1 MYKRQVYNETVE
13 GEDWTPNGVTA
24 GESAFVTYINGHSR
38 VRGNNQLDDKNGGQL
53 GIDTVNDADGN
64 AYYPDVKDNAVVLLH
79 AGDSDPDHH
88 YEPFNG
94 AKSIAAAANG
104 ANGVIFDSIGKIYA
118 WGDNTRGQIGD
129 GTQDNREYPAAVL
142 IDGGGAYIDFAEAT
156 LTRNDISDIPI
167 HMFYD
172 TIMRDN
178 GTLETAVR
186 QNDVIQIDLDNV
198 VGVIGFTLFGESAYK
213 PTGLTFE
220 SLNTEVA
227 EFEANPNGGNNTT
240 GKLYIKQKTG
250 VTYLVA
256 KDSRGNTGTIK
267 LNVIP
272 AGNDRSNVMPMIA
285 VGENHTIALRS
296 DGTVWSWG
304 NNSYG
309 QSGNGSKSSYTTIPV
324 QVLKRENATASP
336 SALTNVIKIATGGNH
351 SLALTSDGHVYAW
364 GTGVKGALGNGSQT
378 EFNVQKYAVRV
389 YGTTRSYY
397 LGDSAEGTVTES
409 IYGSRIIDIA
419 AAGTGSD
426 SKEGT
431 KQYSYAIDADGN
443 IFGWGY
449 NYKGVVSPQDT
460 YNAKMT
466 LPRNITTRNTI
477 LKSARKLIPDKLGD
491 TMHVLKADGQ
501 IITWGDNS
509 NGIYGIGEN
518 ISTSPSRASLPEK
531 AIAAFGGTN
540 NIMAILMDG
549 GVAMWGD
556 LRQGQLGYGSD
567 SPEYL
572 TVEKT
577 PVRAYNFELAQRG
590 AFPLSGDIS
599 EYVQVIYANGG
610 QNDDGSYSSENLWSA
625 GMYGAMLGRGTEH
638 DNEILPVGRVFAGKT
653 DVSGYVKNVI
663 LVSNGRTNSDIS
675 VITTDNGAVWA
686 YGINENGII
695 GDGTTVDRY
704 EPARVGTAY
713 FLFDKYTYSLRVD
726 DVEEPKR
733 PTISSFNLLSGAEGT
748 STEEVELKWQTWD
761 GSSDIVEVDSSTG
774 KLTGKK
780 LSLIHI

>member
-1 MYKRQVYNETVE
+1 MYV
-13 GEDWTPNGVTA
+13 
-24 GESAFVTYINGHSR
+24 
-38 VRGNNQLDDKNGGQL
+38 
-53 GIDTVNDADGN
+53 
-64 AYYPDVKDNAVVLLH
+64 
-79 AGDSDPDHH
+79 
-88 YEPFNG
+88 
-94 AKSIAAAANG
+94 
-104 ANGVIFDSIGKIYA
+104 
-118 WGDNTRGQIGD
+118 
-129 GTQDNREYPAAVL
+129 
-142 IDGGGAYIDFAEAT
+142 
-156 LTRNDISDIPI
+156 
-167 HMFYD
+167 
-172 TIMRDN
+172 
-178 GTLETAVR
+178 
-186 QNDVIQIDLDNV
+186 
-198 VGVIGFTLFGESAYK
+198 
-213 PTGLTFE
+213 
-220 SLNTEVA
+220 
-227 EFEANPNGGNNTT
+227 
-240 GKLYIKQKTG
+240 KQKTG

-324 QVLKRENATASP
+324 QVMKRENATASP

-351 SLALTSDGHVYAW
+351 SMALTSDGHVYSW

-389 YGTTRSYY
+389 YGTTRDYY
-397 LGDSAEGTVTES
+397 LGDSATGTVAES

-419 AAGTGSD
+419 AAGTGVD

-491 TMHVLKADGQ
+491 TMHILKADGQ

-577 PVRAYNFELAQRG
+577 PVRAYNFEWAQRG

-638 DNEILPVGRVFAGKT
+638 DNEILP
-653 DVSGYVKNVI
+653 
-663 LVSNGRTNSDIS
+663 
-675 VITTDNGAVWA
+675 
-686 YGINENGII
+686 I
-695 GDGTTVDRY
+695 G
-704 EPARVGTAY
+704 E
-713 FLFDKYTYSLRVD
+713 FLQERQTLADTLRM
-726 DVEEPKR
+726 
-733 PTISSFNLLSGAEGT
+733 
-748 STEEVELKWQTWD
+748 
-761 GSSDIVEVDSSTG
+761 
-774 KLTGKK
+774 
-780 LSLIHI
+780 

>member
-1 MYKRQVYNETVE
+1 M
-13 GEDWTPNGVTA
+13 DSNGVTA

-38 VRGNNQLDDKNGGQL
+38 VRRNNQIDDKNGGQL

-378 EFNVQKYAVRV
+378 EFNVHKYAVRV

-577 PVRAYNFELAQRG
+577 PVRAYNFEWAQRG

-610 QNDDGSYSSENLWSA
+610 HNDDGSYSSENLWSA

-638 DNEILPVGRVFAGKT
+638 DNEILPVGRVLAGKT

-726 DVEEPKR
+726 DVEEPKTSYNIFIQLVER
-733 PTISSFNLLSGAEGT
+733 CRRYFNRRS
-748 STEEVELKWQTWD
+748 
-761 GSSDIVEVDSSTG
+761 
-774 KLTGKK
+774 
-780 LSLIHI
+780 

>member
-1 MYKRQVYNETVE
+1 
-13 GEDWTPNGVTA
+13 
-24 GESAFVTYINGHSR
+24 
-38 VRGNNQLDDKNGGQL
+38 
-53 GIDTVNDADGN
+53 
-64 AYYPDVKDNAVVLLH
+64 
-79 AGDSDPDHH
+79 
-88 YEPFNG
+88 
-94 AKSIAAAANG
+94 
-104 ANGVIFDSIGKIYA
+104 
-118 WGDNTRGQIGD
+118 
-129 GTQDNREYPAAVL
+129 
-142 IDGGGAYIDFAEAT
+142 
-156 LTRNDISDIPI
+156 
-167 HMFYD
+167 MFYD

-556 LRQGQLGYGSD
+556 LRQGHLD
-567 SPEYL
+567 MAA
-572 TVEKT
+572 TV
-577 PVRAYNFELAQRG
+577 
-590 AFPLSGDIS
+590 LSI
-599 EYVQVIYANGG
+599 
-610 QNDDGSYSSENLWSA
+610 
-625 GMYGAMLGRGTEH
+625 
-638 DNEILPVGRVFAGKT
+638 
-653 DVSGYVKNVI
+653 
-663 LVSNGRTNSDIS
+663 
-675 VITTDNGAVWA
+675 
-686 YGINENGII
+686 
-695 GDGTTVDRY
+695 
-704 EPARVGTAY
+704 
-713 FLFDKYTYSLRVD
+713 
-726 DVEEPKR
+726 
-733 PTISSFNLLSGAEGT
+733 
-748 STEEVELKWQTWD
+748 
-761 GSSDIVEVDSSTG
+761 
-774 KLTGKK
+774 
-780 LSLIHI
+780 

>member
-1 MYKRQVYNETVE
+1 MQ
-13 GEDWTPNGVTA
+13 
-24 GESAFVTYINGHSR
+24 
-38 VRGNNQLDDKNGGQL
+38 
-53 GIDTVNDADGN
+53 
-64 AYYPDVKDNAVVLLH
+64 
-79 AGDSDPDHH
+79 
-88 YEPFNG
+88 
-94 AKSIAAAANG
+94 
-104 ANGVIFDSIGKIYA
+104 
-118 WGDNTRGQIGD
+118 
-129 GTQDNREYPAAVL
+129 
-142 IDGGGAYIDFAEAT
+142 
-156 LTRNDISDIPI
+156 
-167 HMFYD
+167 
-172 TIMRDN
+172 
-178 GTLETAVR
+178 
-186 QNDVIQIDLDNV
+186 
-198 VGVIGFTLFGESAYK
+198 
-213 PTGLTFE
+213 E
-220 SLNTEVA
+220 SLS
-227 EFEANPNGGNNTT
+227 
-240 GKLYIKQKTG
+240 LI
-250 VTYLVA
+250 
-256 KDSRGNTGTIK
+256 
-267 LNVIP
+267 
-272 AGNDRSNVMPMIA
+272 
-285 VGENHTIALRS
+285 
-296 DGTVWSWG
+296 
-304 NNSYG
+304 NSEI
-309 QSGNGSKSSYTTIPV
+309 Q
-324 QVLKRENATASP
+324 
-336 SALTNVIKIATGGNH
+336 
-351 SLALTSDGHVYAW
+351 W
-364 GTGVKGALGNGSQT
+364 
-378 EFNVQKYAVRV
+378 
-389 YGTTRSYY
+389 
-397 LGDSAEGTVTES
+397 
-409 IYGSRIIDIA
+409 
-419 AAGTGSD
+419 
-426 SKEGT
+426 
-431 KQYSYAIDADGN
+431 
-443 IFGWGY
+443 
-449 NYKGVVSPQDT
+449 
-460 YNAKMT
+460 
-466 LPRNITTRNTI
+466 
-477 LKSARKLIPDKLGD
+477 
-491 TMHVLKADGQ
+491 HVLKADGQ

-577 PVRAYNFELAQRG
+577 PVRAYNFEWAQRG

-610 QNDDGSYSSENLWSA
+610 HNDDGSYSSENLWSA

-638 DNEILPVGRVFAGKT
+638 DNEILPVGRVLAGKT

-780 LSLIHI
+780 EGTTYVIVSLADDSLTVGTFKVEVRPKDSRIGGSDTDSYVDSVAYPQVVSGTNTTYALKPNGTVWAMGR